1 MSIAEAI
8 DNYIKY
14 ISGVRRVSENAEMS
28 YTNDLKQLLAFCNSA
43 HKSEINN
50 INERLV
56 RNFII
61 YLNSEKVAATS
72 ISRKLASIRGFIDF
86 CLEQKLLDLNPLQ
99 YIKNPKVKRKLP
111 ETVSIKSIE
120 SVFKLIDNSDLD
132 KYDKLLYYAIIDVI
146 YSCAL
151 RVSELC
157 SLKINDIDTK
167 HGTIRVFGKGSKFRI
182 VPIGKQ
188 TISTL
193 KAFLE
198 VRVNNLE
205 NEILFLTKKG
215 NSINTKYVYRVINKY
230 LGLVSDVEKK
240 SPHVLRHASAT
251 HMLDGGADLIAVK
264 EMLGHENLSTTQIY
278 THVSIERLKNTYKT
292 AHPKS

>member
-14 ISGVRRVSENAEMS
+14 ISGVRRVSENTEMS